1 LNPLDAD
8 KDFLHKMRGWL
19 MTVAT
24 LFVGVAYQAVLQP
37 PAWMTCFKPTPAE
50 KQRVSLACTLYKTS
64 NLITMATS
72 LTMLVA
78 LVTIKKSAPTFILR
92 HLKIT
97 LTALATTIA
106 GSFIAALSADEYILS
121 TSLLFLSSVA
131 VILFSLVFSL

>member
-1 LNPLDAD
+1 
-8 KDFLHKMRGWL
+8 MRGWL

-50 KQRVSLACTLYKTS
+50 KQRASLACALYKTF
-64 NLITMATS
+64 NLITMATA

-78 LVTIKKSAPTFILR
+78 LVTIKKSSPAFILR

-97 LTALATTIA
+97 LTTLATTIA
-106 GSFIAALSADEYILS
+106 GSFIIASSDGILFTTTLAIFVFITLTSYIL
-121 TSLLFLSSVA
+121 FFMSSP
-131 VILFSLVFSL
+131 F